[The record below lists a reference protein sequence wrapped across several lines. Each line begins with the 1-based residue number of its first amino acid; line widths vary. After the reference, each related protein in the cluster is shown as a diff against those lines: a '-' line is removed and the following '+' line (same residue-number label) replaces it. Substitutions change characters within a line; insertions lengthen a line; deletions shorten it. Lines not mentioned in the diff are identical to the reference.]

1 MCSMLFI
8 LNVFDK
14 LVPGNVYNK
23 LLYIFI
29 GCFLSS
35 SALSLCLN
43 EFLFRDHKSGFRN
56 WMSGYCLFE
65 VFWQSYWV
73 STNVKLLV
81 A

>member
-35 SALSLCLN
+35 SALSLCLMN
-43 EFLFRDHKSGFRN
+43 FCSETINQDSEIICLVIVCLKYFGRVTGFPQ
-56 WMSGYCLFE
+56 M
-65 VFWQSYWV
+65 
-73 STNVKLLV
+73 
-81 A
+81 